1 MLLVRTFVGQ
11 STIEGLGVFSGEFIA
26 SGSLLWALDPK
37 FDIFIEVDELKRLP
51 AYMREYIARYGY
63 PHMDRPGVT
72 VLDSDNGKFMN
83 HTEQP
88 NTDFRIFD
96 KGYALVDIAEGDEIT
111 CNYHEFDPTFTGRF
125 ASPPSRAQKVR
136 AGGNG
141 KSIQT

>member
-1 MLLVRTFVGQ
+1 MLLVRTYVGQ
-11 STIEGLGVFSGEFIA
+11 STIDGLGVFSGEFIA

-37 FDIFIEVDELKRLP
+37 FDIFIEADELKRLP

-96 KGYALVDIAEGDEIT
+96 KGFALVDIAEGDEIT

-125 ASPPSRAQKVR
+125 GSPPSRAQKVR

-141 KSIQT
+141 KSIQN

>member
-96 KGYALVDIAEGDEIT
+96 KGFALVDIAEGDEIT

-125 ASPPSRAQKVR
+125 GSPPSRAQKLR

-141 KSIQT
+141 KSIQN